1 MMKSS
6 PSESRPDP
14 ILAHPHDGAGI
25 AKEAADRSAG
35 VLETRRL
42 ASFAAGIVVASVA
55 VGCLIGTGALDGH
68 DQSDS
73 HASSPNVVASDRPV
87 LPIKEGEPCFAAKK
101 ASVSGLAA
109 TARVPM
115 WMPRQKSVGLTGAWT
130 CGGDTPLL
138 EYGDVDVTYED
149 GWGGVDIAQ
158 KWADLVTEYGGSVQD
173 INGISAY
180 VEPVANGSTRPQVM
194 LVRDDTLVRLLGAP
208 KTDID
213 QLVKIASSIDFGL
226 PLTQ

>member
-1 MMKSS
+1 M
-6 PSESRPDP
+6 
-14 ILAHPHDGAGI
+14 
-25 AKEAADRSAG
+25 
-35 VLETRRL
+35 
-42 ASFAAGIVVASVA
+42 
-55 VGCLIGTGALDGH
+55 
-68 DQSDS
+68 
-73 HASSPNVVASDRPV
+73 
-87 LPIKEGEPCFAAKK
+87 
-101 ASVSGLAA
+101 
-109 TARVPM
+109 
-115 WMPRQKSVGLTGAWT
+115 
-130 CGGDTPLL
+130 L